1 MQQLQHIEAIEKRL
15 WKAAD
20 TLRSN
25 SELASNEYFL
35 PVMGLIFLRHAYSR
49 YLNVKV
55 DIEKTLPSRGG
66 KTRALTKEDFSG
78 RGAIFLNESAKFDN
92 LVSLSDADDRAEAII
107 SAMESIEKDY
117 TGLQGQLPKQEY
129 RNITNE
135 VLGQLLRTL
144 NPDELKKA
152 DGDIFGRIYEYFL
165 TQFADQGA
173 HDGGEFFT
181 PISLVQMIV
190 NVIEP
195 GHGKVLDP
203 ACGSGGMFV
212 QSAHFVEQLQKNP
225 GKELTFYGHEK
236 NPTTTRLAKMNLR
249 VHGLEGNIAGGLGA
263 ITYYNDPHDLYSN
276 ADFVMAN
283 PPFNVDE
290 VDADKIKNDRRLPF
304 GLPGVNK
311 QNKVSNGNYL
321 WISYFYSYLNE
332 KGRAGFVM
340 SSQASSVGGGE
351 AKVRQA
357 LVETGHVDI
366 MIDIRSNFFYT
377 RAVPC
382 QLWFLNKNKPA
393 VHKDKVLM
401 LDARNVYRKVTR
413 KIYDFS
419 PEQMANLTSIV
430 WLYRGENERFI
441 DLVQNYLQNT
451 LDHAWYAFSADIQEE
466 GGLLEYQPIA
476 ECIDVLASIEEAVTL
491 FYQQQGEEQQALLQE
506 FSETL
511 AIIKADAEIFE
522 AAVDAATDKWGKGK
536 FDTTKQLNKLIEK
549 GGMVEQLAETSRDF
563 IKQLDLG
570 YKLAIR
576 VIETAEK
583 DLDAKDSDSWDSK
596 ALSNGKDS
604 LKKQAEATRAE
615 AVEELKQVRYFFKEA
630 HWLLSRFP
638 DAKLVDVEGLVKL
651 VDVKEI
657 EAKDWSLTPGRYVG
671 IAPDEEDVDFDFEET
686 LRDIHV
692 ELQGLNEEAVLLAEK
707 IAQNFKELGV

>member
-1 MQQLQHIEAIEKRL
+1 MQQLQQIEAIEKRL

-25 SELASNEYFL
+25 SELASNEYFM

-55 DIEKTLPSRGG
+55 NIEKTLPSRGG

-78 RGAIFLNESAKFDN
+78 RGAIFLNDAAKFDN

-107 SAMESIEKDY
+107 NAMESIEKDY

-129 RNITNE
+129 RDITNE

-144 NPDELKKA
+144 NPDELKRSK
-152 DGDIFGRIYEYFL
+152 GDIFGRIYEYFL

-212 QSAHFVEQLQKNP
+212 QSAHFVETLQKNP

-236 NPTTTRLAKMNLR
+236 NKTTTRLAKMNLR
-249 VHGLEGNIAGGLGA
+249 VHGLEGNIAGGVL
-263 ITYYNDPHDLYSN
+263 TYYDDPHEGLWGN

-290 VDADKIKNDRRLPF
+290 VDADKIRNDRRLPF
-304 GLPGVNK
+304 GLPSVNK
-311 QNKVSNGNYL
+311 HNKVSNGNYL
-321 WISYFYSYLNE
+321 WISYFYSYLNDT
-332 KGRAGFVM
+332 GRAGFVM
-340 SSQASSVGGGE
+340 SSQASSAGGGE

-357 LVETGHVDI
+357 LVETGHVDA

-377 RAVPC
+377 RTVPC

-393 VHKDKVLM
+393 AHKDKVLM

-419 PEQMANLTSIV
+419 PEQLANLSSIV
-430 WLYRGENERFI
+430 WLYRGENQRFI
-441 DLVQNYLQNT
+441 ELLKNHIENALY
-451 LDHAWYAFSADIQEE
+451 HAWHAFSTYGEMGQEY
-466 GGLLEYQPIA
+466 LPIGESIA
-476 ECIDVLASIEEAVTL
+476 VLRRIKDEVSP
-491 FYQQQGEEQQALLQE
+491 FYRQQNRAQKAHLKE
-506 FSETL
+506 FSNMLETL
-511 AIIKADAEIFE
+511 LADAETFE
-522 AAVDAATDKWGKGK
+522 LAVDEADNQWGRRQ
-536 FDTTKQLNKLIEK
+536 FTTYQQFNALVEK
-549 GGMVEQLAETSRDF
+549 GGKVEQLSTSSRDF
-563 IKQLDLG
+563 VKQLDLTC
-570 YKLAIR
+570 KLATRLID
-576 VIETAEK
+576 TAEK
-583 DLDAKDSDSWDSK
+583 ELNAKAANNWDSK
-596 ALSNGKDS
+596 TLNSGKDS
-604 LKKQAEATRAE
+604 LKKQAETIRADVV
-615 AVEELKQVRYFFKEA
+615 AELKQLRYF
-630 HWLLSRFP
+630 
-638 DAKLVDVEGLVKL
+638 
-651 VDVKEI
+651 
-657 EAKDWSLTPGRYVG
+657 Y
-671 IAPDEEDVDFDFEET
+671 
-686 LRDIHV
+686 
-692 ELQGLNEEAVLLAEK
+692 
-707 IAQNFKELGV
+707 